1 LPTATTSRPAT
12 WSGATATSSCA
23 RSISNLPK
31 AVYRLSEKS
40 HPIARGWLFCLS
52 GLRLLNFNR
61 IPDESAS
68 KLPLS
73 RNSMT
78 MNRTGVASDRRN
90 IVILNLIQNLPGLPR
105 STPHTHGI
113 KNLLRLHAHKSRW
126 HTLYRRDRRPV
137 QEGLTAPQWHRFK
150 VPFQIKI
157 EQVGL
162 V

>member
-1 LPTATTSRPAT
+1 
-12 WSGATATSSCA
+12 
-23 RSISNLPK
+23 
-31 AVYRLSEKS
+31 
-40 HPIARGWLFCLS
+40 
-52 GLRLLNFNR
+52 
-61 IPDESAS
+61 
-68 KLPLS
+68 
-73 RNSMT
+73 MT

-90 IVILNLIQNLPGLPR
+90 IVILNLIQNLPGLPC

-137 QEGLTAPQWHRFK
+137 QEGLAAPQWHRFK